1 MNRLPGDIW
10 HVDLDSSKLTPPSD
24 LSDEIPPLPEPEGTI
39 LKNHLK
45 QVGHFH
51 SIKFVLCFIQN
62 IIFHFDQCFE
72 SLYHQFFSIFK
83 HRKKKYFFC
92 QIESFL
98 IFCFNQKN
106 NWINFINNLYV
117 IYIFFFSR

>member
-45 QVGHFH
+45 QVGHLVLKFFFFLIFFIH
-51 SIKFVLCFIQN
+51 SNNVFS
-62 IIFHFDQCFE
+62 IFLDQCVE
-72 SLYHQFFSIFK
+72 SLYSHQFFDIQAHNEF
-83 HRKKKYFFC
+83 
-92 QIESFL
+92 
-98 IFCFNQKN
+98 
-106 NWINFINNLYV
+106 
-117 IYIFFFSR
+117 